1 MLYFIV
7 EIAVECNRGLKF
19 GKMQETE
26 ALNKS
31 GRCPE
36 RFQLSREK
44 SGIYWR
50 QSKFQIGA
58 IDWIMRLAILDDY
71 QKAALALADWDGL
84 RPGVEIQTFHET
96 LASEDA
102 VAEALADFEIV
113 VAMRERTAFRRAL
126 LERLTKLRL
135 LVTTGMV
142 NASIDLKAAAERGI
156 VVCGTDS
163 LRHPTAE
170 LTWGLILS
178 LARNIPREDAGM
190 RRGGWQKTVGIG
202 LHGKVLGILGLGKL
216 GSQVADYG
224 KAFQMEVIAWSENLT
239 AERANSMGVRR
250 VDKQELFLRAD
261 FLTIH
266 TVLSKRTRGLVGP
279 DDLSAMKPA
288 AYLINTSR
296 GPIVDERAL
305 VAALEGHKIA
315 GAALDVYDQEPLPVD
330 HPLRRLENVV
340 LTPHLGYVT
349 AENYRVFY
357 SDAVE
362 NVRAFLAG
370 NPIRVLEPSRSRN
383 IA

>member
-1 MLYFIV
+1 L
-7 EIAVECNRGLKF
+7 
-19 GKMQETE
+19 
-26 ALNKS
+26 
-31 GRCPE
+31 E
-36 RFQLSREK
+36 RFQSSREK

-58 IDWIMRLAILDDY
+58 FDTVMRLAILDDY
-71 QKAALALADWDGL
+71 QKAALAMADWDGL
-84 RPGVEIQTFHET
+84 RPGVEIQAFHDT
-96 LASEDA
+96 LAGEGA
-102 VAEALADFEIV
+102 VAEALRDFEIV
-113 VAMRERTAFRRAL
+113 VAMRERTAFRRTL
-126 LERLTKLRL
+126 LERLPKLQL

-170 LTWGLILS
+170 LTWGLILA
-178 LARNIPREDAGM
+178 LARSIAREDAGM

-202 LHGKVLGILGLGKL
+202 LHGKVLAILGLGKL
-216 GSQVADYG
+216 GSQVAAYG

-239 AERANSMGVRR
+239 VECANSLDVRR
-250 VDKQELFLRAD
+250 VDKHELFRRAD

-266 TVLSKRTRGLVGP
+266 TILSKRTRGLVGP
-279 DDLSAMKPA
+279 YDLAAMKPA

-305 VAALEGHKIA
+305 VAALESHKIA
-315 GAALDVYDQEPLPVD
+315 GAALDVYDQEPLPAD
-330 HPLRRLENVV
+330 HPLRQLENVV

-349 AENYRVFY
+349 DENYRVFY

-362 NVRAFLAG
+362 DVRAFLAG
-370 NPIRVLEPSRSRN
+370 NPIRVLKPV
-383 IA
+383 

>member
-1 MLYFIV
+1 MLYFAM
-7 EIAVECNRGLKF
+7 EITVDSDCSLKF
-19 GKMQETE
+19 GKMQATE
-26 ALNKS
+26 ALNESERGSK
-31 GRCPE
+31 
-36 RFQLSREK
+36 RFQSSREK

-58 IDWIMRLAILDDY
+58 FDTDMRLAILDDY

-102 VAEALADFEIV
+102 VAEALAEFEIV
-113 VAMRERTAFRRAL
+113 VAMRERTAFRRTL

-142 NASIDLKAAAERGI
+142 NASIDLKAAVERGI

-170 LTWGLILS
+170 LTWGLILA
-178 LARNIPREDAGM
+178 LARSIPREDAGM

-216 GSQVADYG
+216 GSQVAAYG

-239 AERANSMGVRR
+239 VERANSMGVRR

-261 FLTIH
+261 FLTVH

-279 DDLSAMKPA
+279 DDLAAMKPA

-362 NVRAFLAG
+362 NVHAFLAG
-370 NPIRVLEPSRSRN
+370 NPIRVLEP
-383 IA
+383 A

>member
-1 MLYFIV
+1 
-7 EIAVECNRGLKF
+7 
-19 GKMQETE
+19 
-26 ALNKS
+26 
-31 GRCPE
+31 
-36 RFQLSREK
+36 
-44 SGIYWR
+44 
-50 QSKFQIGA
+50 
-58 IDWIMRLAILDDY
+58 
-71 QKAALALADWDGL
+71 
-84 RPGVEIQTFHET
+84 
-96 LASEDA
+96 
-102 VAEALADFEIV
+102 
-113 VAMRERTAFRRAL
+113 
-126 LERLTKLRL
+126 
-135 LVTTGMV
+135 
-142 NASIDLKAAAERGI
+142 
-156 VVCGTDS
+156 
-163 LRHPTAE
+163 
-170 LTWGLILS
+170 
-178 LARNIPREDAGM
+178 M

-216 GSQVADYG
+216 GSQVAVYG

-239 AERANSMGVRR
+239 VERANSMGVRR

-261 FLTIH
+261 FLTVH

-279 DDLSAMKPA
+279 DDLAAMKPA

-370 NPIRVLEPSRSRN
+370 NPIRVLEP
-383 IA
+383 A